1 MKFSELAI
9 GDLFTTYEVYLN
21 LNSFYE
27 KTDLGS
33 ASITIHGNEIRV
45 PFSQDTIVYPISM
58 KESDKQ
64 ESKSITDFQQS
75 GNVNHPSHYGGADNP
90 YEAIKIIDALGLTK
104 GFCLGSAIK
113 YIVREGSKQDN
124 PAVQDLQKAAWYI
137 NYYIDYLNKKEGASQ

>member
-9 GDLFTTYEVYLN
+9 GDLFVYKDPFDAQN
-21 LNSFYE
+21 ICKKIDSNNATF
-27 KTDLGS
+27 
-33 ASITIHGNEIRV
+33 TIRNGAKFRA
-45 PFSQDTIVYPISM
+45 PFSQDAIVYPISM

-75 GNVNHPSHYGGADNP
+75 SNVNHPSYYGGVDNP

-113 YIVREGSKQDN
+113 YLVREGSKQDN
-124 PAVQDLQKAAWYI
+124 PAVQDLQKAAWYL